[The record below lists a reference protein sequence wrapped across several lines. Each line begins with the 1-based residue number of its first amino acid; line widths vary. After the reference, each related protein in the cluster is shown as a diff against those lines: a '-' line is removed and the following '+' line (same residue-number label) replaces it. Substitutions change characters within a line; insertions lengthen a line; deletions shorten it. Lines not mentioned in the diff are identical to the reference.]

1 MKRLPLKY
9 RLNVIGAAL
18 IIFLCVRTYLPAAAA
33 GIGMDKNFTIWLL
46 VCIASLAL
54 SCLLPIIFIEK
65 MCGFH
70 PPILKKKK
78 ITIAEPAMVMHCM
91 FVFIGLALVN
101 SLLLTALQKAGII
114 FPLQELHPT
123 DNIVTLLI
131 YFIFT
136 AVVPAVFEELFLRGY
151 VLNLLLPNG
160 KFFAVFTS
168 AAIFMIM
175 HTQVQS
181 FIPVF
186 GAGVLLA
193 CLYLYTNNIYVSM
206 SLHFIN
212 NAYSF
217 IMMYMQQNVNA
228 VSSVSFA
235 AFLIAVIISCGIA
248 SEIYLR
254 KADIHMLSVL
264 TDKTEKNSS
273 FSAVFRSPVLLIAA
287 VMCILAVVSQLMVDL
302 GMV

>member
-1 MKRLPLKY
+1 MKKLPLKY

-18 IIFLCVRTYLPAAAA
+18 IVFLCVRTYLPAAAA
-33 GIGMDKNFTIWLL
+33 GIGLDKNFTVWLL
-46 VCIASLAL
+46 VCIVSLAL

-70 PPILKKKK
+70 PLLLKKKK
-78 ITIAEPAMVMHCM
+78 ITIAEPAMIMHCM

-101 SLLLTALQKAGII
+101 SLLLTALQKAGIV
-114 FPLQELHPT
+114 FPQQELHPT
-123 DNIVTLLI
+123 DNFITLLI

-136 AVVPAVFEELFLRGY
+136 AVVPAVFEELLVRGY
-151 VLNLLLPNG
+151 ILNLLLPNG
-160 KFFAVFTS
+160 KRFAVFAS
-168 AAIFMIM
+168 AFIFMVM

-193 CLYLYTNNIYVSM
+193 CVYLYTNNIYVSM
-206 SLHFIN
+206 ALHFVN

-217 IMMYMQQNVNA
+217 IMMYMRQSVNA
-228 VSSVSFA
+228 VSSVAFT
-235 AFLIAVIISCGIA
+235 AFLISVIISCGIA
-248 SEIYLR
+248 AEIYMR
-254 KADIHMLSVL
+254 KADIHILSVL
-264 TDKTEKNSS
+264 SDKTEKNSA
-273 FSAVFRSPVLLIAA
+273 FSSIFRSPVLILA
-287 VMCILAVVSQLMVDL
+287 VLCCGLAVVSQLMVDL

>member
-1 MKRLPLKY
+1 MKKLPLKY

-33 GIGMDKNFTIWLL
+33 GIGMDKNFTLWLL
-46 VCIASLAL
+46 VCIVSLAL
-54 SCLLPIIFIEK
+54 SCLLPIMFIEK
-65 MCGFH
+65 MCSFH
-70 PPILKKKK
+70 PLLLKKKK

-101 SLLLTALQKAGII
+101 SLVLMALEKAGIV
-114 FPLQELHPT
+114 FPVQELHPT
-123 DNIVTLLI
+123 DNAITLII

-160 KFFAVFTS
+160 KVFAVFTS
-168 AAIFMIM
+168 AVIFMIM

-206 SLHFIN
+206 ALHFIN

-228 VSSVSFA
+228 ISSVSFA

-254 KADIHMLSVL
+254 KADIHILSVL
-264 TDKTEKNSS
+264 KDKTEKNSS
-273 FSAVFRSPVLLIAA
+273 FFTIFRSPVLLAAA

>member
-1 MKRLPLKY
+1 MKKLPLKY

-33 GIGMDKNFTIWLL
+33 GIGLDKNFTVWLL
-46 VCIASLAL
+46 VCIVSLAM
-54 SCLLPIIFIEK
+54 SCMLPVIFIEK

-70 PPILKKKK
+70 PLLLKKKK
-78 ITIAEPAMVMHCM
+78 ITIAEPAMIMHCM

-101 SLLLTALQKAGII
+101 SLALTALQKAGIV

-123 DNIVTLLI
+123 DNIITLLI

-136 AVVPAVFEELFLRGY
+136 AVVPAVFEELLVRGY
-151 VLNLLLPNG
+151 ILNLLLPNG
-160 KFFAVFTS
+160 KRFAVFTS
-168 AAIFMIM
+168 AFIFMIM

-193 CLYLYTNNIYVSM
+193 CVYLYTNNIYVSM
-206 SLHFIN
+206 ALHFIN

-217 IMMYMQQNVNA
+217 IMMYMRQSVNA
-228 VSSVSFA
+228 VSSVAFT
-235 AFLIAVIISCGIA
+235 AFLISVIISCGIA
-248 SEIYLR
+248 AEIYMR
-254 KADIHMLSVL
+254 KADIHILSVL
-264 TDKTEKNSS
+264 SDKAEKNSS
-273 FSAVFRSPVLLIAA
+273 FSAVFRSPVL
-287 VMCILAVVSQLMVDL
+287 ILAVLCCGLAVASQLMVDL